1 MKIKNGKWN
10 DNNKQNN
17 NINYIREMKKKNY
30 IDFH

>member
-17 NINYIREMKKKNY
+17 NINYIREIKKK
-30 IDFH
+30 II